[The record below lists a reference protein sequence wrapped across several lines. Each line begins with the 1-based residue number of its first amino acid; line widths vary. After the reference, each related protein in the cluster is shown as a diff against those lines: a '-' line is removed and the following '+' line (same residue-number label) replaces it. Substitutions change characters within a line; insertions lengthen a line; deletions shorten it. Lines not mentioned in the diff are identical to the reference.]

1 MCRQVIRG
9 NAPTP
14 MLGFGFGPVRDF
26 FAGAVAFAS
35 LPREGKGRG
44 SQRGAH
50 SADRGKR
57 QQAEP
62 QRCGCARATTPQAF
76 RPRPRSK
83 GGSTTNGNAA
93 VPVPVSQIKEDC
105 VLLVHLFGLVCEVH
119 SHPHKRLGGP
129 LHPCAGR
136 HTWHWHGTPPLP
148 SENDPSTMRCVSCT
162 ISHAIPSFV
171 RLRCSLLKHWLIGK
185 GAAWWGRQR
194 RLHVVY

>member
-1 MCRQVIRG
+1 VIFLLAQSR
-9 NAPTP
+9 
-14 MLGFGFGPVRDF
+14 LLRCQ
-26 FAGAVAFAS
+26 
-35 LPREGKGRG
+35 GKGRG

-83 GGSTTNGNAA
+83 GGSTTNGNGSVRARAA

-105 VLLVHLFGLVCEVH
+105 VLLLVHLFGLVCEVH

-129 LHPCAGR
+129 LHTCAGR
-136 HTWHWHGTPPLP
+136 HTWHPAPPLP
-148 SENDPSTMRCVSCT
+148 SENDPSMHDAYHALFRMRF
-162 ISHAIPSFV
+162 PRSFGYAV
-171 RLRCSLLKHWLIGK
+171 PFSSIGRLGK
-185 GAAWWGRQR
+185 AATFT
-194 RLHVVY
+194 

>member
-1 MCRQVIRG
+1 MIFLLAQSRLLRCQ
-9 NAPTP
+9 
-14 MLGFGFGPVRDF
+14 
-26 FAGAVAFAS
+26 
-35 LPREGKGRG
+35 GKGRG

-83 GGSTTNGNAA
+83 GGSTTNGNGSVRARAA

-129 LHPCAGR
+129 LHTCAGR
-136 HTWHWHGTPPLP
+136 HTWHPAPPRPFRPKTTRRCMMRIMHYFACDSLVRSVTLFP
-148 SENDPSTMRCVSCT
+148 SQALAD
-162 ISHAIPSFV
+162 
-171 RLRCSLLKHWLIGK
+171 
-185 GAAWWGRQR
+185 WGRQR
-194 RLHVVY
+194 RLHEV